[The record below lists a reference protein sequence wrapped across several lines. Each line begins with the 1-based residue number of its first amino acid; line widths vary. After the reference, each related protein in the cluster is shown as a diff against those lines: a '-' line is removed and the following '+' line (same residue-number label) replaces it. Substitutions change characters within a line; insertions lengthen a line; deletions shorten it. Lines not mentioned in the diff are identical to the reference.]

1 MSHLECSQGNRTV
14 ETSSCRQDTEV
25 QRREG
30 ICHTPVME
38 LRTQSRPPDSGASD
52 VHVHM
57 YTHTHTHTHTHR
69 HSFAPWMA
77 MLCVYHKVKAWRTA
91 T

>member
-1 MSHLECSQGNRTV
+1 MSHLECSQSNRTV
-14 ETSSCRQDTEV
+14 ETSSRHQDTEV

-30 ICHTPVME
+30 ICHTLVMG
-38 LRTQSRPPDSGASD
+38 LRTQCRPPDSGASD
-52 VHVHM
+52 VHVH
-57 YTHTHTHTHTHR
+57 THTHTHR
-69 HSFAPWMA
+69 HSFALGMA

>member
-14 ETSSCRQDTEV
+14 KTSSRCQDTEV

-30 ICHTPVME
+30 ICHMLVME
-38 LRTQSRPPDSGASD
+38 LRTHSRSPDSGASE
-52 VHVHM
+52 VPVHM
-57 YTHTHTHTHTHR
+57 YTHTQKHL
-69 HSFAPWMA
+69 FVLWMA
-77 MLCVYHKVKAWRTA
+77 MLCVHYKVKAWRTA